1 MNHNSSSNDGTP
13 TATTTSIAIIAIVA
27 ALALLGAVVV
37 TVVTTA
43 PVAEAKSIVG
53 QCATMLKNSSR
64 EDDEKQI
71 SLLFSIPD

>member
-1 MNHNSSSNDGTP
+1 MNHKSSSDEEGTR
-13 TATTTSIAIIAIVA
+13 TTTTSIAIIAIVA

-53 QCATMLKNSSR
+53 QCATMLKNSSALHCHDFR
-64 EDDEKQI
+64 
-71 SLLFSIPD
+71 